1 MNSRNI
7 YVDFYFKK
15 RRNIRVLSIIH
26 GIKNMNNYI
35 KDEELNFKDLIFF
48 FLRKWRFVIIFSFA
62 ISIFAGGYKAGKI
75 FLVQRNQSYILNLK
89 EQGQKDQVKYEN
101 EKYELEKD
109 SKDLIARKSYLE
121 KYRDNSILL
130 KIDPYRKG
138 VASAD
143 VFIKV
148 PEEASVNSVKVT
160 SVDYADGIV
169 KAYVSALNTNDTL
182 LELAKFKGM
191 DLTYFSELIK
201 ITADY
206 DSNMYNITVSY
217 IDQEGASDILSEL
230 LNNVDSVIPII
241 EKSLGQHTVSILNQD
256 SGVVIDQSLADYQKL
271 SIKDLV
277 DATQNLEVTNKA
289 LKDLKKPQGPIEL
302 SVRLSIKEVL
312 KYGVTGFFIGTLLS
326 IFGIC
331 LIFIKGDRLVTDR
344 ELKEKFGLRF
354 IGALGKDNHNKFF
367 CFIDKWLDKLE
378 GIDKV
383 SKELFY
389 DIVETN
395 INNFSQKPMSIFL
408 TGDVE
413 EEMLIDITSKLQ
425 ERMTNAKIDCGIY
438 TEKGVVTLQKIN
450 EFDEIV
456 FVENCRV
463 SRFSKIKREIEY
475 VNDLGKRILGY
486 IMIS

>member
-1 MNSRNI
+1 
-7 YVDFYFKK
+7 
-15 RRNIRVLSIIH
+15 
-26 GIKNMNNYI
+26 MNNYI
-35 KDEELNFKDLIFF
+35 KDEELNFKDLTFF
-48 FLRKWRFVIIFSFA
+48 FLRKWRFVVLFSFA
-62 ISIFAGGYKAGKI
+62 ISVFAGGYKAGKI
-75 FLVQRNQSYILNLK
+75 FFVQRNQSYILNLK
-89 EQGQKDQVKYEN
+89 EQKQQDQIKYKN
-101 EKYELEKD
+101 KKYELEKD
-109 SKDLIARKSYLE
+109 LKDLADRKSYLE

-148 PEEASVNSVKVT
+148 PEEAGVNSVNVT

-182 LELAKFKGM
+182 LELAKLKGI

-217 IDQEGASDILSEL
+217 IDQEGAYDILLEL
-230 LNNVDSVIPII
+230 LKNINSIIPII
-241 EKSLGQHTVSILNQD
+241 EKSLGQHTVSILNKD
-256 SGVVIDQSLADYQKL
+256 SGVVIDQSLADYQKQ

-277 DATQNLEVTNKA
+277 DATQNLDVTNKA
-289 LKDLKKPQGPIEL
+289 LNDLKKPQGPIEL
-302 SVRLSIKEVL
+302 SVMLSIKEVL
-312 KYGVTGFFIGTLLS
+312 KYGVIGFVVGTLLS

-354 IGALGKDNHNKFF
+354 IGALGMDNHNKFF

-389 DIVETN
+389 DIIATN
-395 INNFSQKPMSIFL
+395 INNFSLKPMSIFL
-408 TGDVE
+408 TGDIE
-413 EEMLIDITSKLQ
+413 EEILNDITSKLQ
-425 ERMTNAKIDCGIY
+425 EKMPSAKIDCGIY
-438 TEKGVVTLQKIN
+438 MGKRIVTLQKIN
-450 EFDEIV
+450 EFDEVI
-456 FVENCRV
+456 FVGNCGG
-463 SRFSKIKREIEY
+463 SRFSKIKRDIEY

-486 IMIS
+486 IMI